1 MRFSQLVVTISTH
14 WTSNRPGLLTY
25 GSPLG
30 LEHIES
36 EPSTTDGTVLSALE
50 SDVPEIIGGSGA
62 VIHASEGLEFATRD
76 AL

>member
-1 MRFSQLVVTISTH
+1 MLSTH
-14 WTSNRPGLLTY
+14 WSWNRPGLLTY

-36 EPSTTDGTVLSALE
+36 EPSTTDGAVLSALE
-50 SDVPEIIGGSGA
+50 SEVPEVIGGSGT
-62 VIHASEGLEFATRD
+62 VICALDGLEFSTRD